1 MDEYVSRRT
10 LLAGLGAGA
19 AVTGFDPLARAWAD
33 DGPLAEGDRV
43 PRLDGELLV
52 DEESRAA
59 AADDFGH
66 DVSRRPRAV
75 LRPGSV
81 RDVQRMVRYC
91 RDRRIPVA
99 ARGQGHSTRGQAQVE
114 AGLVIETAA
123 LDRVE
128 VREERAEV
136 GAGARWSQVLAA
148 ALPYGLTPP
157 VLTDY
162 LELSV
167 GGTLAVGGVGGT
179 TQHHGLQVDTVL
191 ELDVVT
197 GDGRRVRCSPRRG
210 ADLFHAVLGGLGQC
224 AVVVGATVR
233 LAPAPETV
241 RRYHLYYDTVEAL
254 TADQRRVL
262 ADGRFDYLEGQAQP
276 LPGGAAGWRFLLE
289 AVAFHDGSAAP
300 DDGALL
306 AGLSDTR
313 ADAETDDLPY
323 PDFADRLAPSVEYL
337 ESTGAWYDPHPWW
350 NAFVPDSAV
359 DALAASVLAELTQE
373 DVGPTGVVLLY
384 PLRRALLGTPL
395 PRVPDE
401 PVVFLFALLKTATPA
416 PGVPDNAAMVA
427 ANRALYERVR
437 DAGGFQYPVGSVPM
451 DRADWRAHFGPVWEG
466 FAAARAAHDP
476 AGILA
481 PGQGI
486 FG

>member
-1 MDEYVSRRT
+1 MEYSVSRRT
-10 LLAGLGAGA
+10 LVAGLAAGVVA
-19 AVTGFDPLARAWAD
+19 TGFDPLARAWAD
-33 DGPLAEGDRV
+33 DASLAEEDRV
-43 PRLDGELLV
+43 PALDGELV
-52 DEESRAA
+52 FDEESRAA

-66 DVSRRPRAV
+66 DVSRHPRAV

-81 RDVQRMVRYC
+81 RDVERMVRYC
-91 RDRRIPVA
+91 RARRIPVA

-114 AGLVIETAA
+114 EGLVIETAT
-123 LDRVE
+123 LDRLV
-128 VREERAEV
+128 VGDDRAEV
-136 GAGARWSQVLAA
+136 GAGVRWSQVLSA

-179 TQHHGLQVDTVL
+179 TQHHGLQVDTVV

-197 GDGRRVRCSPRRG
+197 GEGRRLRCSPGERPE
-210 ADLFHAVLGGLGQC
+210 LFHAVLGGLGQC
-224 AVVVGATVR
+224 AVIVGATVR

-241 RRYHLYYDTVEAL
+241 RLYHLYYETVEAL
-254 TADQRRVL
+254 TADQRLVL
-262 ADGRFDYLEGQAQP
+262 ADGRFDYLEGQAQS
-276 LPGGAAGWRFLLE
+276 LPEGGAGWRFMLE
-289 AVAFHDGSAAP
+289 AVAFHDGSAPP
-300 DDGALL
+300 DDEVLL
-306 AGLSDTR
+306 ADLSDTR
-313 ADAETDDLPY
+313 ADAETEDLPY
-323 PDFADRLAPSVEYL
+323 LDFADRLAPSVEFL
-337 ESTGAWYDPHPWW
+337 KSIGAWYDPHPWW
-350 NAFVPDSAV
+350 NVFVPSGAF
-359 DALAASVLAELTQE
+359 DALAASALAEMTQE

-384 PLRRALLGTPL
+384 PIRREPLGTTL

-416 PGVPDNAAMVA
+416 PGVPDNAAMVE

-437 DAGGFQYPVGSVPM
+437 DAGGFQYPVGSIPM
-451 DRADWRAHFGPVWEG
+451 DRADWRAHFGPAWDD
-466 FAAARAAHDP
+466 FAAAKAAHDP